1 MGLDPALQEA
11 GWHGE
16 VHGLVLHGFQIH
28 TGEPARENIL
38 ANARPQTALHAS
50 PVILFH
56 VRHRSYFSNSK
67 VMTERTQRPRRVH
80 AKACDDLS
88 RLLSGKASP
97 FGVHAANGSAMLKEA
112 PGEVSAY

>member
-56 VRHRSYFSNSK
+56 VRHRFSFSIQ
-67 VMTERTQRPRRVH
+67 MCWSSASAHEH
-80 AKACDDLS
+80 ARQARGDLVW
-88 RLLSGKASP
+88 LLSDKAPP
-97 FGVHAANGSAMLKEA
+97 FGVYAAN
-112 PGEVSAY
+112 